1 MDTNTGGRIIIFD
14 TTLRDGE
21 QTPGVNL
28 TAAEKLEIAKQL
40 ARLGVDV
47 IEAGFPITSPGDTK
61 AVATIAES
69 VEGPVIAGL
78 ARTNR
83 ADIERAWEAVKHAKK
98 PRIHTFIA
106 TSEVH
111 MKYKLRKTP
120 EEVIAMTKDAVSFA
134 RSLCDDVEFSAEDA
148 TRSDPEF
155 LYRVFEE
162 AIAAGA
168 TTINVPDTV
177 GYTTP
182 NEFRSLIADIKKN
195 VRGIDK
201 VVISVHCHDDLGL
214 AVANS
219 LAAIE
224 MGATQVECTIN
235 GLGERAGNTAL
246 EEVVMALR
254 TRRDHF
260 HRTTDIVT
268 EQIYRTSRLV
278 SGLTGITV
286 QPNKA
291 IVGANAFAHQS
302 GIHQDGVLKQRSTY
316 EIMTPESIGLPSS
329 RIVLGKVSGRHAFQ
343 KRLEELGY
351 SVSREEVD
359 RLFIKFKEMADRKK
373 DISDRDIE
381 AIVENT
387 LYTVPEEF
395 VLVYHHISSGN
406 QTVPTATVRIA
417 RGDKIVEE
425 ASSGDGPIDA
435 LFKAI
440 DRVTG
445 LGPKLVDYSLKAVT
459 SGKDALGEATLKVEH
474 ADKVY
479 SGRGVSPD
487 VIEAS
492 AKAYLTA
499 MNRIWYETAGN
510 NHQNGNSCRAGD
522 ATKA

>member
-1 MDTNTGGRIIIFD
+1 METNSGGRIIVFD

-28 TAAEKLEIAKQL
+28 SATEKLEIARQL

-47 IEAGFPITSPGDTK
+47 IEAGFPVTSQGDMK
-61 AVATIAES
+61 AVAAIAEN

-78 ARTNR
+78 ARTNPI
-83 ADIERAWEAVKHAKK
+83 DIEKAWEAVKYAKK

-111 MKYKLRKTP
+111 MKYKLRKNP
-120 EEVIAMTKDAVSFA
+120 EEVVAMTRDAVSLA
-134 RSLCDDVEFSAEDA
+134 RSLCQDVEFSAEDA

-182 NEFRSLIADIKKN
+182 NEFRSLISGIKKN
-195 VRGIDK
+195 VRGIER

-235 GLGERAGNTAL
+235 GIGERAGNTAL
-246 EEVVMALR
+246 EEVVMALK

-260 HRTTDIVT
+260 ESTTNVVT

-278 SGLTGITV
+278 SGLTGMVV
-286 QPNKA
+286 QHNKA
-291 IVGANAFAHQS
+291 IIGSNAFAHQS
-302 GIHQDGVLKQRSTY
+302 GIHQDGVLKKRSTY
-316 EIMTPESIGLPSS
+316 EIMTPESIGLPAS
-329 RIVLGKVSGRHAFQ
+329 RIVMGKVSGRHAFQ

-351 SVSREEVD
+351 SVTSEEVD
-359 RLFIKFKEMADRKK
+359 RLFLKFKEMADRKK

-387 LYTVPEEF
+387 LYAVPEEF
-395 VLVYHHISSGN
+395 SLIYHHVSSGN
-406 QTVPTATVRIA
+406 QTVPTATVRVA
-417 RGDKIVEE
+417 KGEAVMEE
-425 ASSGDGPIDA
+425 ASSGEGPVDA
-435 LFKAI
+435 VFKAI
-440 DRVTG
+440 DRITNF
-445 LGPKLVDYSLKAVT
+445 GPTLVDYSLKAVT
-459 SGKDALGEATLKVEH
+459 SGKDALGEATLKVE
-474 ADKVY
+474 Y
-479 SGRGVSPD
+479 CGNIYGGRGVSTD

-499 MNRIWYETAGN
+499 MNRIAYEISCN
-510 NHQNGNSCRAGD
+510 QRNGNSSRAGGE
-522 ATKA
+522 AKKA